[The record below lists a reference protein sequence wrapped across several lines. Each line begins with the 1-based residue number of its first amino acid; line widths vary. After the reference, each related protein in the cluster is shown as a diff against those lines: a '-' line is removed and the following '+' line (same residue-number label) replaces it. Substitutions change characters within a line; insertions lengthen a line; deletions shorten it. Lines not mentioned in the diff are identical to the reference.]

1 MSDLDTPAGQSG
13 GSSAAQSNLP
23 PVVTIDGP
31 SGTGKGTLR
40 TRLASRLGFHML
52 DSGALYRALALW
64 VGEVGEVAP
73 SAGRLGDLAR
83 RLPIRFRVDGS
94 ELGLVIELDGKPVTD
109 ALRAEA
115 VGAQASMLAAVPEVR
130 AGLLDLQRDFR
141 QWPGLVA
148 DGRDMGTVVFPDAG
162 CKIFLT
168 ASAGVRAERRAK
180 QLNAQGVSVS
190 LAQLVSDIASRDAR
204 DTERAVAPLRPAADA
219 LILDTSGLDID
230 AVEAEALAFIA
241 RCGIPEASASPSSPD

>member
-1 MSDLDTPAGQSG
+1 VSDRDTPADHSG
-13 GSSAAQSNLP
+13 GSSAQHANLP

-40 TRLASRLGFHML
+40 TRLATRLGFHML
-52 DSGALYRALALW
+52 DSGALYRGLALW
-64 VGEVGEVAP
+64 VADVEQGAPAARLP
-73 SAGRLGDLAR
+73 SAQALGDLAR
-83 RLPIRFRVDGS
+83 RLPIRFVVDGS
-94 ELGLVIELDGKPVTD
+94 ELGLVVELNGKPVTD

-115 VGAQASMLAAVPEVR
+115 VGAEASRLAAMPEVR

-190 LAQLVSDIASRDAR
+190 LAQLVSDIAARDAR
-204 DTERAVAPLRPAADA
+204 DSERAVAPLRPAADA

-230 AVEAEALAFIA
+230 AVEAEVLAFIA
-241 RCGIPEASASPSSPD
+241 RCGIPEAIA

>member
-1 MSDLDTPAGQSG
+1 MADPDRAEGQTNG
-13 GSSAAQSNLP
+13 WSAPQSNLP

-64 VGEVGEVAP
+64 VDASGQVAP
-73 SAGRLGDLAR
+73 SAGALGDLAR
-83 RLPIRFRVDGS
+83 RLPIRFLLDGS
-94 ELGLVIELDGKPVTD
+94 ELGLLIELDGKPVTD

-115 VGAQASMLAAVPEVR
+115 VGAQASRLAALPEVR
-130 AGLLDLQRDFR
+130 AGLLNLQRDFR

-168 ASAGVRAERRAK
+168 ASADVRAKRRAK

-230 AVEAEALAFIA
+230 AVEAEARAYIA
-241 RCGIPEASASPSSPD
+241 RRGMPEADALPPE